1 MRPACNVSPPD
12 VVMSRVV
19 DVRGEGLLYDE
30 GDWQTLA
37 IVRAP
42 TPLSPLR
49 SSCGAVLGSTPP
61 ECVDGLWSTAAQS
74 GSTLINS
81 VILTMSA
88 SELVPY
94 DFRHTSTMKG
104 RDKKDTETPKRGA
117 SKKDALIGIVYE
129 ITTAHLL

>member
-1 MRPACNVSPPD
+1 MNLDAAAFAHHALLGRARYSYDASHNMRPACNVSPPD

-94 DFRHTSTMKG
+94 DFR
-104 RDKKDTETPKRGA
+104 RR
-117 SKKDALIGIVYE
+117 L
-129 ITTAHLL
+129 